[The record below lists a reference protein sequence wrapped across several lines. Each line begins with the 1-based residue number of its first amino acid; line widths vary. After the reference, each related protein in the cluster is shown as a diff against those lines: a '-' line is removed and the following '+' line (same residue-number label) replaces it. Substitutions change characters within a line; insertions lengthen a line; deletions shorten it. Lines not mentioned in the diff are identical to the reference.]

1 MYATLYYLSG
11 TATRD
16 RAGKPALRVDV
27 RRLLPLNLMHKPMV
41 KTYGQLHW
49 EMMMKDMDSK
59 FKQPIDSRGET
70 YKGLKFGKALAV
82 AKKKAEDICG

>member
-1 MYATLYYLSG
+1 
-11 TATRD
+11 
-16 RAGKPALRVDV
+16 
-27 RRLLPLNLMHKPMV
+27 MHKPMV
-41 KTYGQLHW
+41 KAYGQLHW

-70 YKGLKFGKALAV
+70 YKGFKFGKALAV